1 MPTVENES
9 TKFNEVTTEYNE
21 VSTENNKI
29 STEYNG
35 QKHHKTVA
43 AFHM

>member
-1 MPTVENES
+1 M
-9 TKFNEVTTEYNE
+9 KARIKYNEVTTKYNQ

-35 QKHHKTVA
+35 QKHHKTIGS
-43 AFHM
+43 